1 MALLNWFAGPAALLV
16 FGVLL
21 PGGLLGEEAATTQGE
36 TAARMPEQSLLMHL
50 ETNAPAHLEAHDLR
64 AEWLKEADS
73 PTIRLTDTGREF
85 YSWVTLHPPK
95 DQWSLGRRSTVEAQV
110 HNPGTRPVNVMMWV
124 VGRRGWDAVLARAE
138 QIPPGETVSL
148 RCQLREGWR
157 DSFGASVTP
166 KIDPHQVKHI
176 QVMLWKTQL
185 GDTVD
190 VSDMV
195 AKGEEPEWQRPA
207 GRLDVP
213 EMEDAD
219 PAAGRRVR
227 FRLEDDQTRN
237 VYCALYLPTDW
248 KPGGQYPVVAEYPGN
263 IFFDAS
269 CYSTGMPEQCAIGY
283 GMTKGR
289 GAIWVSLPF
298 VKDGAVAENGFGDGD
313 ATADYALRVLDV
325 INAKFGGEPNNA
337 VITGFSRGAMACW
350 YIGLRNERIAAVW
363 RGFHAVQGYDGGG
376 WGGSTRD
383 AALER
388 CMRIGNREFFL
399 TDNPKEEPARMLAET
414 HVQTTAVRSGL
425 GAHGQAM
432 FLDDRPSTLQLR
444 TWFAR
449 VSEPGASHRAA
460 SPPSAPANAA
470 F

>member
-1 MALLNWFAGPAALLV
+1 MPT
-16 FGVLL
+16 
-21 PGGLLGEEAATTQGE
+21 GLCDEEPSATQGA
-36 TAARMPEQSLLMHL
+36 TASLVPEQSLLGHL
-50 ETNAPAHLEAHDLR
+50 RTNPAAHLDVRDLQ
-64 AEWLKEADS
+64 AEWMKGAAS

-85 YSWVTLHPPK
+85 YSWVTIPPPSE
-95 DQWSLGRRSTVEAQV
+95 QWSFGRRSTVEAKV

-124 VGRRGWDAVLARAE
+124 VGRRGWDAVPAFAE

-148 RCQLREGWR
+148 RCDLRESWR
-157 DSFGASVTP
+157 DSFGASATP

-176 QVMLWKTQL
+176 QVMLWKTQTD
-185 GDTVD
+185 DTVEL
-190 VSDMV
+190 SDLV

-213 EMEDAD
+213 DMEDAD
-219 PAAGRRVR
+219 PAPGHRVR
-227 FRLEDDQTRN
+227 FHLEGEQPRN

-248 KPGGQYPVVAEYPGN
+248 KPDGRYPVIAEYPGN
-263 IFFDAS
+263 IFFAPS

-313 ATADYALRVLDV
+313 ATADYALRVLDA
-325 INAKFGGEPNNA
+325 ISGQFCGEPNNA

-350 YIGLRNERIAAVW
+350 YIGLRNERIAPVW
-363 RGFHAVQGYDGGG
+363 RAFHAVQGYDGGG
-376 WGGSTRD
+376 WGGSTRP
-383 AALER
+383 AAVER
-388 CMRIGNREFFL
+388 CMRIGSREFFL
-399 TDNPKEEPARMLAET
+399 TDNPKEEPSRMLAEA
-414 HVQTTAVRSGL
+414 HVKTIAVRSGL
-425 GAHGQAM
+425 GAHGTAM

-444 TWFAR
+444 AWFAT
-449 VSEPGASHRAA
+449 VTGPGASQPAA
-460 SPPSAPANAA
+460 SPPTVPADAA